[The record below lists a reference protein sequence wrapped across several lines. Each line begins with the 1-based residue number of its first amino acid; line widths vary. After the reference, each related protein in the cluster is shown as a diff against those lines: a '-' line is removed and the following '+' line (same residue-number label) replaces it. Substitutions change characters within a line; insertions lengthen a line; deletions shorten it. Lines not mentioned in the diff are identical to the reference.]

1 MQALK
6 YWLFLRNPQR
16 AIYINAI
23 SFALYSHSGD
33 TESIA
38 GAFLSAHFVR
48 EPKRNRRETAY
59 DLSNATTSLS
69 TECLLCALCAVQ
81 YVT

>member
-1 MQALK
+1 MQMLK

-23 SFALYSHSGD
+23 ISFALYSHSGGN

-38 GAFLSAHFVR
+38 GAFLSAHFAR

-59 DLSNATTSLS
+59 DLSKANDL
-69 TECLLCALCAVQ
+69 V
-81 YVT
+81 VN